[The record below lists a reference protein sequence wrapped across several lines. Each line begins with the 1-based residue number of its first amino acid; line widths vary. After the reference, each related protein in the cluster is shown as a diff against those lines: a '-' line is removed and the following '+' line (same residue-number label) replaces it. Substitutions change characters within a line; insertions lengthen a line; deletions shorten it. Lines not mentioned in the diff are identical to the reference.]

1 MASVFSKIIS
11 KEIPCYKIAENQDFI
26 AFLDI
31 NPNSLGHTLCV
42 PKIEVDNF
50 LDLEK
55 KSYDKLMS
63 FSRNVALAIKQVV
76 PCKRIGMSLIGLE
89 VPHVHVHLIPISNMK
104 DMQFIKK
111 IKLNHNQ
118 FDSLSKRIIEDYH
131 SGKIFV
137 KYSELNVKTIIQIEF
152 DKV

>member
-50 LDLEK
+50 LDL
-55 KSYDKLMS
+55 
-63 FSRNVALAIKQVV
+63 R
-76 PCKRIGMSLIGLE
+76 
-89 VPHVHVHLIPISNMK
+89 
-104 DMQFIKK
+104 KK
-111 IKLNHNQ
+111 II
-118 FDSLSKRIIEDYH
+118 R
-131 SGKIFV
+131 
-137 KYSELNVKTIIQIEF
+137 
-152 DKV
+152 

>member
-63 FSRNVALAIKQVV
+63 FSRNVAHAIKQVV

-89 VPHVHVHLIPISNMK
+89 VPHVHVHLIPISNME

-111 IKLNHNQ
+111 IKLNHNK
-118 FDSLSKRIIEDYH
+118 FDSLAKEINSVYTLSNSI
-131 SGKIFV
+131 
-137 KYSELNVKTIIQIEF
+137 
-152 DKV
+152 

>member
-1 MASVFSKIIS
+1 MLVNLFYLISVFSKIIS

-89 VPHVHVHLIPISNMK
+89 VPHVHVHLIPISNME

-111 IKLNHNQ
+111 IKLNHNK
-118 FDSLSKRIIEDYH
+118 FDSLAKEINSVYTLSNSI
-131 SGKIFV
+131 
-137 KYSELNVKTIIQIEF
+137 
-152 DKV
+152 

>member
-63 FSRNVALAIKQVV
+63 FSRNVALAIKQIV

-118 FDSLSKRIIEDYH
+118 FDSLAKEINSVYTLSNSI
-131 SGKIFV
+131 
-137 KYSELNVKTIIQIEF
+137 
-152 DKV
+152 

>member
-89 VPHVHVHLIPISNMK
+89 VPHVHVHLIPISNME

-111 IKLNHNQ
+111 IKLNQSQ
-118 FDSLSKRIIEDYH
+118 FDSLAKEIN
-131 SGKIFV
+131 
-137 KYSELNVKTIIQIEF
+137 NVYTLSNSI
-152 DKV
+152 

>member
-63 FSRNVALAIKQVV
+63 FSRNVALAIKQIV

-89 VPHVHVHLIPISNMK
+89 VPHVHVHLIPISNME

-111 IKLNHNQ
+111 IKLNHSQ
-118 FDSLSKRIIEDYH
+118 FDSLAKEIN
-131 SGKIFV
+131 
-137 KYSELNVKTIIQIEF
+137 NVYTLSNSI
-152 DKV
+152 

>member
-1 MASVFSKIIS
+1 MASIFSKIIS

-55 KSYDKLMS
+55 KLYDKLMS

-118 FDSLSKRIIEDYH
+118 FDSLAKEINSVYTLSNSI
-131 SGKIFV
+131 
-137 KYSELNVKTIIQIEF
+137 
-152 DKV
+152 

>member
-31 NPNSLGHTLCV
+31 NPNSLAHTLCV

-104 DMQFIKK
+104 DMQFVKK

-118 FDSLSKRIIEDYH
+118 FDSLAKEINSVYTLSNSI
-131 SGKIFV
+131 
-137 KYSELNVKTIIQIEF
+137 
-152 DKV
+152 

>member
-89 VPHVHVHLIPISNMK
+89 VPHVHVHLIPISNME
-104 DMQFIKK
+104 DMQFVKK

-118 FDSLSKRIIEDYH
+118 FDTLAKEINSVYTLSNSI
-131 SGKIFV
+131 
-137 KYSELNVKTIIQIEF
+137 
-152 DKV
+152 

>member
-1 MASVFSKIIS
+1 MGSIFSKIIS

-89 VPHVHVHLIPISNMK
+89 VPHVHVHLIPISNME

-111 IKLNHNQ
+111 IKLNHNK
-118 FDSLSKRIIEDYH
+118 FDSLAKEINSVYTLSNSI
-131 SGKIFV
+131 
-137 KYSELNVKTIIQIEF
+137 
-152 DKV
+152 

>member
-76 PCKRIGMSLIGLE
+76 TCKRIGMSLIGLE

-118 FDSLSKRIIEDYH
+118 FDSLAKEINSVYTLSNSI
-131 SGKIFV
+131 
-137 KYSELNVKTIIQIEF
+137 
-152 DKV
+152 

>member
-76 PCKRIGMSLIGLE
+76 TCKRIGMSLIGLE
-89 VPHVHVHLIPISNMK
+89 VPHVHVHLIPISNME

-111 IKLNHNQ
+111 IKLNHNK
-118 FDSLSKRIIEDYH
+118 FDSLAKEINSVYTLSNSI
-131 SGKIFV
+131 
-137 KYSELNVKTIIQIEF
+137 
-152 DKV
+152 

>member
-1 MASVFSKIIS
+1 MASIFSKIIS
-11 KEIPCYKIAENQDFI
+11 KKIPCYKIAENQDFI

-76 PCKRIGMSLIGLE
+76 NCKRIGMSLIGLE
-89 VPHVHVHLIPISNMK
+89 VPHVHVHLIPISNME

-118 FDSLSKRIIEDYH
+118 FDTLAKEINSVYTLSNSI
-131 SGKIFV
+131 
-137 KYSELNVKTIIQIEF
+137 
-152 DKV
+152 

>member
-1 MASVFSKIIS
+1 MASIFSKIIS

-63 FSRNVALAIKQVV
+63 FSRNVALAIKQIV

-89 VPHVHVHLIPISNMK
+89 VPHVHVHLIPIFNME

-111 IKLNHNQ
+111 IKLNHSQ
-118 FDSLSKRIIEDYH
+118 FDSLAKEIN
-131 SGKIFV
+131 
-137 KYSELNVKTIIQIEF
+137 NVYTLSNSI
-152 DKV
+152 

>member
-63 FSRNVALAIKQVV
+63 FSRNVAFAIKQVV
-76 PCKRIGMSLIGLE
+76 TCKRIGMSLIGLE
-89 VPHVHVHLIPISNMK
+89 VPHVHVHLIPISNME

-111 IKLNHNQ
+111 IRLNHNQ
-118 FDSLSKRIIEDYH
+118 FDSLAKEINSVYTLSNSI
-131 SGKIFV
+131 
-137 KYSELNVKTIIQIEF
+137 
-152 DKV
+152 

>member
-11 KEIPCYKIAENQDFI
+11 KEIPCFKIAENQDFI

-89 VPHVHVHLIPISNMK
+89 VPHVHVHLIPISNME

-111 IKLNHNQ
+111 IKLNHNK
-118 FDSLSKRIIEDYH
+118 FDSLAKEINSVYTLSNSI
-131 SGKIFV
+131 
-137 KYSELNVKTIIQIEF
+137 
-152 DKV
+152 

>member
-1 MASVFSKIIS
+1 MASIFSKIIS

-118 FDSLSKRIIEDYH
+118 FDSLAKEINSVYILSNSI
-131 SGKIFV
+131 
-137 KYSELNVKTIIQIEF
+137 
-152 DKV
+152 

>member
-89 VPHVHVHLIPISNMK
+89 VPHVHVHLIPISNME

-118 FDSLSKRIIEDYH
+118 FDSLAKEINSVYTL
-131 SGKIFV
+131 
-137 KYSELNVKTIIQIEF
+137 LNSI
-152 DKV
+152 

>member
-11 KEIPCYKIAENQDFI
+11 KEIPCYIIAENQDFI

-76 PCKRIGMSLIGLE
+76 TCKRVGMSLIGLE
-89 VPHVHVHLIPISNMK
+89 VPHVHVHLIPISNME

-111 IKLNHNQ
+111 IKLNHNK
-118 FDSLSKRIIEDYH
+118 FDSLAKEINSVYTLSNSI
-131 SGKIFV
+131 
-137 KYSELNVKTIIQIEF
+137 
-152 DKV
+152 

>member
-1 MASVFSKIIS
+1 MASIFSKIIS

-63 FSRNVALAIKQVV
+63 FSRNVALAIKQIV

-89 VPHVHVHLIPISNMK
+89 VPHVHVHLIPIFNME

-118 FDSLSKRIIEDYH
+118 FDSLAKEINSVYTLSNSI
-131 SGKIFV
+131 
-137 KYSELNVKTIIQIEF
+137 
-152 DKV
+152 

>member
-89 VPHVHVHLIPISNMK
+89 VPHVHVHLIPISNME
-104 DMQFIKK
+104 DMQFVKK

-118 FDSLSKRIIEDYH
+118 FDSLAKEINSVYTLSNSI
-131 SGKIFV
+131 
-137 KYSELNVKTIIQIEF
+137 
-152 DKV
+152 

>member
-11 KEIPCYKIAENQDFI
+11 KEIPCYIIAENQDFI

-76 PCKRIGMSLIGLE
+76 TCKRVGMSLIGLE
-89 VPHVHVHLIPISNMK
+89 VPHVHVHLIPISNME

-111 IKLNHNQ
+111 IKLNHYQ
-118 FDSLSKRIIEDYH
+118 FDSLAKEINSVYTLSNSI
-131 SGKIFV
+131 
-137 KYSELNVKTIIQIEF
+137 
-152 DKV
+152 

>member
-76 PCKRIGMSLIGLE
+76 TCKRVGMSLIGLE
-89 VPHVHVHLIPISNMK
+89 VPHVHVHLIPISNME
-104 DMQFIKK
+104 DMQFVKK

-118 FDSLSKRIIEDYH
+118 FDSLAKEINSVYTLSNSI
-131 SGKIFV
+131 
-137 KYSELNVKTIIQIEF
+137 
-152 DKV
+152 

>member
-50 LDLEK
+50 
-55 KSYDKLMS
+55 
-63 FSRNVALAIKQVV
+63 FGSR
-76 PCKRIGMSLIGLE
+76 
-89 VPHVHVHLIPISNMK
+89 
-104 DMQFIKK
+104 KK
-111 IKLNHNQ
+111 I
-118 FDSLSKRIIEDYH
+118 I
-131 SGKIFV
+131 
-137 KYSELNVKTIIQIEF
+137 
-152 DKV
+152 

>member
-1 MASVFSKIIS
+1 MASIFSKIIS

-63 FSRNVALAIKQVV
+63 FSRNVALAIKQIV

-111 IKLNHNQ
+111 IKLNHSQ
-118 FDSLSKRIIEDYH
+118 FDSLAKEIN
-131 SGKIFV
+131 
-137 KYSELNVKTIIQIEF
+137 NVYTLSNSI
-152 DKV
+152 

>member
-1 MASVFSKIIS
+1 MASIFSKIIS

-76 PCKRIGMSLIGLE
+76 HCKRIGMSLIGLE
-89 VPHVHVHLIPISNMK
+89 VPHVHVHLIPISNME

-118 FDSLSKRIIEDYH
+118 FDSLAKEINSVYALSNSI
-131 SGKIFV
+131 
-137 KYSELNVKTIIQIEF
+137 
-152 DKV
+152 

>member
-118 FDSLSKRIIEDYH
+118 FDSLAKEINSVYALSNSI
-131 SGKIFV
+131 
-137 KYSELNVKTIIQIEF
+137 
-152 DKV
+152 

>member
-63 FSRNVALAIKQVV
+63 FSRNVALAIKQIV

-89 VPHVHVHLIPISNMK
+89 VPHVHVHLIPIFNME

-118 FDSLSKRIIEDYH
+118 FDSLAKEINSVYTLSNSI
-131 SGKIFV
+131 
-137 KYSELNVKTIIQIEF
+137 
-152 DKV
+152 

>member
-1 MASVFSKIIS
+1 MGSIFSKIIS

-118 FDSLSKRIIEDYH
+118 FDSLAKEINSVYTL
-131 SGKIFV
+131 
-137 KYSELNVKTIIQIEF
+137 LNSI
-152 DKV
+152 

>member
-1 MASVFSKIIS
+1 MASIFSKIIS

-89 VPHVHVHLIPISNMK
+89 VPHVHVHLIPISNME

-118 FDSLSKRIIEDYH
+118 FDSLAKEINSVYTLSNSI
-131 SGKIFV
+131 
-137 KYSELNVKTIIQIEF
+137 
-152 DKV
+152 

>member
-55 KSYDKLMS
+55 KSYNKLMS

-89 VPHVHVHLIPISNMK
+89 VPHVHVHVIPISNMK

-118 FDSLSKRIIEDYH
+118 FDSLAKEINSVYTLSNSI
-131 SGKIFV
+131 
-137 KYSELNVKTIIQIEF
+137 
-152 DKV
+152 

>member
-104 DMQFIKK
+104 DMQFVKK

-118 FDSLSKRIIEDYH
+118 FDSLAKEINSVYTLSNSI
-131 SGKIFV
+131 
-137 KYSELNVKTIIQIEF
+137 
-152 DKV
+152 